1 MILLAVYLLITRQT
15 YFMVTTSK
23 TLTVKRSTLPG
34 AGKGLFTK
42 TFIQKGDKIIEY
54 KGKITNWKDADHMDG
69 KNLYIFYVN
78 RNHVIDAGNNKD
90 ILARY
95 ANDARGLGKVK
106 GINNNSAY
114 ISNNK
119 RIFITA
125 TRDIAPGTEILVG
138 YGKAYWEVIKKLG
151 F

>member
-1 MILLAVYLLITRQT
+1 MD
-15 YFMVTTSK
+15 TTSK
-23 TLTVKRSTLPG
+23 NLSVKRSTLPG

-42 TFIQKGDKIIEY
+42 TLIQKGDKIIEY
-54 KGKITNWKDADHMDG
+54 KGKVTSWKDADHKDG
-69 KNLYIFYVN
+69 KNLYIFYDN

-95 ANDARGLGKVK
+95 VNDARGLGKVK

-114 ISNNK
+114 VSKNK
-119 RIFITA
+119 RIYITA

-138 YGKAYWEVIKKLG
+138 YGKAYWEVIKKME